1 MNRFIATKKI
11 GNTLIIEGEELQHV
25 FAKRVK
31 VGHELE
37 LFFED
42 KLYLCLL
49 EKLTPKSALCI
60 VIKELELTAPLPFIT
75 LYQCVPV
82 ELKTMD
88 FIVEKVSEVGAYRLV
103 PTLSKRSLQNITA
116 INKRMERWKRVS
128 LSAFKQCRRPK
139 PLEIAPPI
147 KLEELKADAD
157 LNLLLDNFGGEKSLK
172 DLNLNGVKTV
182 SLVVGP
188 EGGFTRQE
196 SELLRE
202 RGFTPVKLYPYILR
216 SETAAL
222 LGVGLIM
229 NLSTPPQ
236 STCP

>member
-1 MNRFIATKKI
+1 LDRFIASAKI
-11 GNTLIIEGEELQHV
+11 GDTLIIEGEELQHI
-25 FAKRVK
+25 FAKRIK
-31 VGHELE
+31 VGQKLE

-49 EKLTPKSALCI
+49 EKLTKKSALCS
-60 VIKELELTAPLPFIT
+60 VIKELELNIPLPFIT
-75 LYQCVPV
+75 LYQCVPL
-82 ELKTMD
+82 ELRTMD

-103 PTLSKRSLQNITA
+103 PTLSKRSFQDIPT
-116 INKRMERWKRVS
+116 INKKMERWKRVA
-128 LSAFKQCRRPK
+128 LSAFKQCKRPK
-139 PLEIAPPI
+139 PLEIGHPT
-147 KLEELKADAD
+147 KLEELRADYD
-157 LNLLLDNFGGEKSLK
+157 LNLLLDNFGGEKSPK
-172 DLNLNGVKTV
+172 DLNLNGLKTV

-202 RGFTPVKLYPYILR
+202 RGFIPVKLYPYILR

-229 NLSTPPQ
+229 NFNTPP
-236 STCP
+236 

>member
-1 MNRFIATKKI
+1 LDRFIASAKV
-11 GNTLIIEGEELQHV
+11 GSTLIIEGEELQHIL
-25 FAKRVK
+25 AKRIK
-31 VGHELE
+31 AGQKLE

-49 EKLTPKSALCI
+49 EKLTKKSALCS
-60 VIKELELTAPLPFIT
+60 VIKELELNIPLPFIT
-75 LYQCVPV
+75 LYQCVSI
-82 ELKTMD
+82 ELRTMD

-103 PTLSKRSLQNITA
+103 PTLSKRSFQDIPT
-116 INKRMERWKRVS
+116 INKRMERWKRVA
-128 LSAFKQCRRPK
+128 LSAFKQCKRPK
-139 PLEIAPPI
+139 PLEIGHPT
-147 KLEELKADAD
+147 KLEELRADYD
-157 LNLLLDNFGGEKSLK
+157 LNILLDNFGGEKSPK
-172 DLNLNGVKTV
+172 DLNLRELKTV

-202 RGFTPVKLYPYILR
+202 RGFIPVKLYPYILR

-229 NLSTPPQ
+229 NFSTPP
-236 STCP
+236 

>member
-1 MNRFIATKKI
+1 MDRFIATKKI
-11 GNTLIIEGEELQHV
+11 GNTLIIEGEELQHI

-31 VGHELE
+31 VGQELE

-49 EKLTPKSALCI
+49 EKITQKGAFCI
-60 VIKELELTAPLPFIT
+60 VIKELELTAPVPLTT

-103 PTLSKRSLQNITA
+103 PTLSKRSFQDIPT
-116 INKRMERWKRVS
+116 INKRMERWKRVA
-128 LSAFKQCRRPK
+128 LSALKQCKRPK
-139 PLEIAPPI
+139 PLEIGHPT
-147 KLEELKADAD
+147 KLEELKADYD

-202 RGFTPVKLYPYILR
+202 RGFIPIKLYPYILR

-229 NLSTPPQ
+229 NLSTP
-236 STCP
+236 S

>member
-1 MNRFIATKKI
+1 LDRFIATKKI
-11 GNTLIIEGEELQHV
+11 GNTLIIEGEELQHI

-31 VGHELE
+31 VGQELE

-49 EKLTPKSALCI
+49 EKLTQKSAFCI
-60 VIKELELTAPLPFIT
+60 AIKELELNIPLPFIT
-75 LYQCVPV
+75 LYQCVLV
-82 ELKTMD
+82 ELRTMD
-88 FIVEKVSEVGAYRLV
+88 FIVEKVSEVGASSLV
-103 PTLSKRSLQNITA
+103 PTISRRSFQDIPT
-116 INKRMERWKRVS
+116 INKRMERWKRVA
-128 LSAFKQCRRPK
+128 LSAFKQCKRPK
-139 PLEIAPPI
+139 PLEIGHPT
-147 KLEELKADAD
+147 KLEELRADNE
-157 LNLLLDNFGGEKSLK
+157 LNLLLDNFEGEKSLK

-196 SELLRE
+196 SELLRK
-202 RGFTPVKLYPYILR
+202 RGFIPIKLYPYILR

-229 NLSTPPQ
+229 NLSTQP
-236 STCP
+236 

>member
-1 MNRFIATKKI
+1 LDRFIATKKI
-11 GNTLIIEGEELQHV
+11 SNTLIVEGEELKHV
-25 FAKRVK
+25 FAKRVRI
-31 VGHELE
+31 GQELE

-42 KLYLCLL
+42 KLYLCSL

-60 VIKELELTAPLPFIT
+60 AIKELELTAPLPYIT

-88 FIVEKVSEVGAYRLV
+88 FVVEKVSEVGAYRLV
-103 PTLSKRSLQNITA
+103 PTLSKRSFQDIPT
-116 INKRMERWKRVS
+116 INKRMERWKRVA
-128 LSAFKQCRRPK
+128 LSAFKQCKRPK
-139 PLEIAPPI
+139 PLEIAPPT

-196 SELLRE
+196 SELLRKE
-202 RGFTPVKLYPYILR
+202 GSYP
-216 SETAAL
+216 
-222 LGVGLIM
+222 
-229 NLSTPPQ
+229 
-236 STCP
+236 

>member
-1 MNRFIATKKI
+1 MDRFIATAKV
-11 GNTLIIEGEELQHV
+11 GNTLIIEGEELQHIL
-25 FAKRVK
+25 AKRVK
-31 VGHELE
+31 VGQELE

-42 KLYLCLL
+42 KLYLCSL
-49 EKLTPKSALCI
+49 EKLTKKSALCI
-60 VIKELELTAPLPFIT
+60 AIKELELNIPLPFIT

-82 ELKTMD
+82 ELRTMD

-103 PTLSKRSLQNITA
+103 PTLSKRSFQDIPT
-116 INKRMERWKRVS
+116 INKRMERWKRVA
-128 LSAFKQCRRPK
+128 LSAFKQCKRPK
-139 PLEIAPPI
+139 PLEIGPPT
-147 KLEELKADAD
+147 KLEELRADYD

-172 DLNLNGVKTV
+172 DLNLNGVKTI
-182 SLVVGP
+182 SMVVGP

-202 RGFTPVKLYPYILR
+202 RGFIPIKIYPYILR

-229 NLSTPPQ
+229 NLSTP
-236 STCP
+236 S

>member
-1 MNRFIATKKI
+1 LDRFIATKKS
-11 GNTLIIEGEELQHV
+11 GNTLIVDGEELQHI

-31 VGHELE
+31 VGRELE

-49 EKLTPKSALCI
+49 EKLTKKSAFCI

-88 FIVEKVSEVGAYRLV
+88 FIVEKVSEVGASRLV
-103 PTLSKRSLQNITA
+103 PTLSKRSFQDVQT
-116 INKRMERWKRVS
+116 INKRMERWRRVA
-128 LSAFKQCRRPK
+128 LSAFKQCKRPK
-139 PLEIAPPI
+139 PLEIGHPT
-147 KLEELKADAD
+147 KLEELRADCD
-157 LNLLLDNFGGEKSLK
+157 LNLLLDNFGGEKSPK
-172 DLNLNGVKTV
+172 DLNLKGVKTV

-202 RGFTPVKLYPYILR
+202 RGFMPIKLYPYILR

-229 NLSTPPQ
+229 NLSTPP
-236 STCP
+236 

>member
-1 MNRFIATKKI
+1 LDRFIATAKI
-11 GNTLIIEGEELQHV
+11 GNTLIVDGEELQHI
-25 FAKRVK
+25 FAKRIK
-31 VGHELE
+31 VGQELE

-49 EKLTPKSALCI
+49 EKLTKKSAFCI
-60 VIKELELTAPLPFIT
+60 VIKELELTTPLPFIT

-82 ELKTMD
+82 ELRMMD
-88 FIVEKVSEVGAYRLV
+88 FIVEKVSEVGASRLV
-103 PTLSKRSLQNITA
+103 PTLSKRSFQDIPT
-116 INKRMERWKRVS
+116 INKRMERWKRVA
-128 LSAFKQCRRPK
+128 LSAFKQCKRPK
-139 PLEIAPPI
+139 PLEIGHPT
-147 KLEELKADAD
+147 KLEELRADCD
-157 LNLLLDNFGGEKSLK
+157 LNLLLDNFGGEKSPK
-172 DLNLNGVKTV
+172 DLNLSGLKTV

-202 RGFTPVKLYPYILR
+202 RGFIPIKLYPYILR

-229 NLSTPPQ
+229 NLSTPP
-236 STCP
+236 

>member
-1 MNRFIATKKI
+1 MDRFIATAKV
-11 GNTLIIEGEELQHV
+11 GNTLIIEGEELRHI

-31 VGHELE
+31 IGQELE

-49 EKLTPKSALCI
+49 EKLTKKSALCI
-60 VIKELELTAPLPFIT
+60 VIKELELTAPLPLTT

-82 ELKTMD
+82 ELRTMD
-88 FIVEKVSEVGAYRLV
+88 FIVEKVSEVGASRLV
-103 PTLSKRSLQNITA
+103 PTLSKRSFQDIPT
-116 INKRMERWKRVS
+116 INKRMERWKRVA
-128 LSAFKQCRRPK
+128 LSAFKQCKRPK
-139 PLEIAPPI
+139 PLEIAPPT
-147 KLEELKADAD
+147 KLEELKVDAD

-172 DLNLNGVKTV
+172 DINLNGVKTV

-202 RGFTPVKLYPYILR
+202 RGFIP
-216 SETAAL
+216 SET
-222 LGVGLIM
+222 
-229 NLSTPPQ
+229 LSLHPTFRNRRAVRCGTYYEP
-236 STCP
+236 

>member
-1 MNRFIATKKI
+1 MDRFIATKKVSNI
-11 GNTLIIEGEELQHV
+11 LIIEGEELKHI
-25 FAKRVK
+25 FAKRIK
-31 VGHELE
+31 IGQELE

-49 EKLTPKSALCI
+49 EKLTKKNALCS
-60 VIKELELTAPLPFIT
+60 VVKELELAIPLPFIT

-82 ELKTMD
+82 ELRTMD
-88 FIVEKVSEVGAYRLV
+88 LIVEKVSEVGAYRLV
-103 PTLSKRSLQNITA
+103 PTLSKRSFQDILT
-116 INKRMERWKRVS
+116 INKRMERWKRVA
-128 LSAFKQCRRPK
+128 LSAFKQCKRPK
-139 PLEIAPPI
+139 PLEIGHPT
-147 KLEELKADAD
+147 KLEELRADHD
-157 LNLLLDNFGGEKSLK
+157 LNLLLDNFGGEKSPK

-202 RGFTPVKLYPYILR
+202 RGFIPIKLYPYILR

-229 NLSTPPQ
+229 NLSTPL
-236 STCP
+236 

>member
-1 MNRFIATKKI
+1 LDRFIATAKI
-11 GNTLIIEGEELQHV
+11 GNTLIVDGEELQHIY
-25 FAKRVK
+25 AKRVK
-31 VGHELE
+31 VGQELE

-49 EKLTPKSALCI
+49 EKLTQKGAFCI
-60 VIKELELTAPLPFIT
+60 VIKELELATPLPFIT

-88 FIVEKVSEVGAYRLV
+88 FIVEKVSEVGASRLV
-103 PTLSKRSLQNITA
+103 PTLSKRSFQDVQT
-116 INKRMERWKRVS
+116 INKRMERWRRVA
-128 LSAFKQCRRPK
+128 LSAFKQCKRPK
-139 PLEIAPPI
+139 PLEIAPPT
-147 KLEELKADAD
+147 KLEELRADCD
-157 LNLLLDNFGGEKSLK
+157 LNLLLDNFGGEKNPK
-172 DLNLNGVKTV
+172 DLNLKKGVKTV

-202 RGFTPVKLYPYILR
+202 RGFIPIKLYPYILR

-229 NLSTPPQ
+229 NLSTPP
-236 STCP
+236 

>member
-1 MNRFIATKKI
+1 MDRFIATKKI
-11 GNTLIIEGEELQHV
+11 GNTLIIEGEELKHI

-31 VGHELE
+31 IGQELE
-37 LFFED
+37 IFFED

-49 EKLTPKSALCI
+49 EKLTKKSALCS
-60 VIKELELTAPLPFIT
+60 VIKELKLTAPLPFIT

-82 ELKTMD
+82 ELRTMD

-103 PTLSKRSLQNITA
+103 PTLSKRSFQDIQT
-116 INKRMERWKRVS
+116 INKRMERWKRVAI
-128 LSAFKQCRRPK
+128 SAFKQCKRPK
-139 PLEIAPPI
+139 PLEIGHPT
-147 KLEELKADAD
+147 KLEELRADYD

-182 SLVVGP
+182 SMVVGP

-196 SELLRE
+196 SELLRK
-202 RGFTPVKLYPYILR
+202 RGFIPIKLYPYILR

-229 NLSTPPQ
+229 NLSTP
-236 STCP
+236 S

>member
-1 MNRFIATKKI
+1 LDRFIATKKI
-11 GNTLIIEGEELQHV
+11 GNTLIIEGEELKHI
-25 FAKRVK
+25 FAKRIK
-31 VGHELE
+31 IGQGLE

-82 ELKTMD
+82 ELRTMD
-88 FIVEKVSEVGAYRLV
+88 FIVEKVSEVGASRLV
-103 PTLSKRSLQNITA
+103 PTLSKRSFQDVQT
-116 INKRMERWKRVS
+116 INKRMERWKRVA
-128 LSAFKQCRRPK
+128 LSAFKQCKRPK
-139 PLEIAPPI
+139 PLEIGPPT
-147 KLEELKADAD
+147 KLEELRADHD
-157 LNLLLDNFGGEKSLK
+157 LNLLSANFGGEKNPK
-172 DLNLNGVKTV
+172 DLNLKGVKTV

-202 RGFTPVKLYPYILR
+202 RGFIPIKLYPYILR

-229 NLSTPPQ
+229 NLSTPL
-236 STCP
+236 

>member
-1 MNRFIATKKI
+1 MDRFIATKKI
-11 GNTLIIEGEELQHV
+11 GNTLIIEGEELKHI
-25 FAKRVK
+25 FAKRIK
-31 VGHELE
+31 IGQELE

-49 EKLTPKSALCI
+49 EKLTKKSALCS

-82 ELKTMD
+82 ELRTMD
-88 FIVEKVSEVGAYRLV
+88 FVVEKVSEVGASRLV
-103 PTLSKRSLQNITA
+103 PTISKRSFQDIPT
-116 INKRMERWKRVS
+116 INKRMERWKRVA
-128 LSAFKQCRRPK
+128 LSAFKQCKRPK
-139 PLEIAPPI
+139 PLEIAPPT

-157 LNLLLDNFGGEKSLK
+157 MNLLLDNFGGEKSPK
-172 DLNLNGVKTV
+172 DLNLKGVKTV

-188 EGGFTRQE
+188 EGGFTSQE

-202 RGFTPVKLYPYILR
+202 RGFIPIKLYPYILR

-229 NLSTPPQ
+229 NLSTPP
-236 STCP
+236 

>member
-1 MNRFIATKKI
+1 MDRFIATKKI
-11 GNTLIIEGEELQHV
+11 GNTLIIEGEELQHI
-25 FAKRVK
+25 FAKRIK
-31 VGHELE
+31 VGQELE

-42 KLYLCLL
+42 KLYLCFL
-49 EKLTPKSALCI
+49 EKLNKKSAFCI

-82 ELKTMD
+82 ELRTMD

-103 PTLSKRSLQNITA
+103 PTLSKRSFQDIPT
-116 INKRMERWKRVS
+116 INKRMERWKRVAI
-128 LSAFKQCRRPK
+128 SAFKQCKRPK
-139 PLEIAPPI
+139 PLEIGHPT
-147 KLEELKADAD
+147 KLEELRADHD
-157 LNLLLDNFGGEKSLK
+157 LNLLLDNFGGEKSPK
-172 DLNLNGVKTV
+172 DLNLKGVKTV

-188 EGGFTRQE
+188 EGGFTKQE

-202 RGFTPVKLYPYILR
+202 RGFIPIKLYPYILR

-229 NLSTPPQ
+229 NLSTP
-236 STCP
+236 S

>member
-1 MNRFIATKKI
+1 MDRFIATAKV
-11 GNTLIIEGEELQHV
+11 GNTLIIEGEELRHI

-31 VGHELE
+31 IGQELE

-49 EKLTPKSALCI
+49 EKLTKKSALCI
-60 VIKELELTAPLPFIT
+60 VIKELELTAPLPLTT

-82 ELKTMD
+82 ELRTMD
-88 FIVEKVSEVGAYRLV
+88 FIVEKVSEVGASRLV
-103 PTLSKRSLQNITA
+103 PTLSKRSFQDIPT
-116 INKRMERWKRVS
+116 INKRMERWKRVA
-128 LSAFKQCRRPK
+128 LSAFKQCKRPK
-139 PLEIAPPI
+139 PLEIGPPTR
-147 KLEELKADAD
+147 LEELRANCD
-157 LNLLLDNFGGEKSLK
+157 LNLLLDNFEGEKSPK
-172 DLNLNGVKTV
+172 DLNLNGVKAV

-196 SELLRE
+196 SELLRK
-202 RGFTPVKLYPYILR
+202 RGFIPIKLYPYILR

-229 NLSTPPQ
+229 NLSTP
-236 STCP
+236 S

>member
-1 MNRFIATKKI
+1 MDRFIATKKI
-11 GNTLIIEGEELQHV
+11 GNTLIIEGEELKHI

-31 VGHELE
+31 IGQELE
-37 LFFED
+37 IFFED
-42 KLYLCLL
+42 KLYLCLI
-49 EKLTPKSALCI
+49 EKLTKKSALCS
-60 VIKELELTAPLPFIT
+60 VIKELELAIPLPFIT
-75 LYQCVPV
+75 LYQCVLV
-82 ELKTMD
+82 ELRAMD

-103 PTLSKRSLQNITA
+103 PTLSKRSFQDIQT
-116 INKRMERWKRVS
+116 INKRMERWKRVA
-128 LSAFKQCRRPK
+128 LSAFKQCKRPK
-139 PLEIAPPI
+139 PLEIGPPTR
-147 KLEELKADAD
+147 LEELRADYD

-182 SLVVGP
+182 SMVVGP

-202 RGFTPVKLYPYILR
+202 RGFIPIKLYPYILR

-229 NLSTPPQ
+229 NLSTP
-236 STCP
+236 S

>member
-1 MNRFIATKKI
+1 MDRFIATAKA
-11 GNTLIIEGEELQHV
+11 GNTLIVEGEELKHI

-31 VGHELE
+31 IGQELE

-42 KLYLCLL
+42 KLYLCSL
-49 EKLTPKSALCI
+49 EKLTKKSALCI
-60 VIKELELTAPLPFIT
+60 AIKELELSAPLPFIT

-103 PTLSKRSLQNITA
+103 PTLSKRSFQNITA
-116 INKRMERWKRVS
+116 INKRMERWKRVA
-128 LSAFKQCRRPK
+128 LSAFKQCKRPK
-139 PLEIAPPI
+139 PLEIGQPT
-147 KLEELKADAD
+147 KLEELRADYD
-157 LNLLLDNFGGEKSLK
+157 LNLLLDNFGGEKNPK
-172 DLNLNGVKTV
+172 DLNLKGLKTV

-202 RGFTPVKLYPYILR
+202 RGFIPIKLYPYILR

-222 LGVGLIM
+222 LGVGLII
-229 NLSTPPQ
+229 NLSTPP
-236 STCP
+236 

>member
-1 MNRFIATKKI
+1 LDRFIATAKV
-11 GNTLIIEGEELQHV
+11 GNTLIIEGEELQHI
-25 FAKRVK
+25 FAKRIK
-31 VGHELE
+31 IGQELE

-82 ELKTMD
+82 ELKAMD

-103 PTLSKRSLQNITA
+103 PTLSKRSFQDIPT
-116 INKRMERWKRVS
+116 INKRMERWQRVA
-128 LSAFKQCRRPK
+128 LSAFKQCKRPK
-139 PLEIAPPI
+139 PLEIGHPT
-147 KLEELKADAD
+147 KLEELRADYD
-157 LNLLLDNFGGEKSLK
+157 LNLLLDNFEGEKSLK
-172 DLNLNGVKTV
+172 DLNLKGVKTV

-196 SELLRE
+196 SELLRK
-202 RGFTPVKLYPYILR
+202 RGFIPIKLYPYILR

-229 NLSTPPQ
+229 NLSTPP
-236 STCP
+236 

>member
-1 MNRFIATKKI
+1 LDRFIASAKV
-11 GNTLIIEGEELQHV
+11 GDTLIIEGEELQHIL
-25 FAKRVK
+25 AKRIK
-31 VGHELE
+31 AGQKLE

-49 EKLTPKSALCI
+49 EKLTKKSALCS
-60 VIKELELTAPLPFIT
+60 VIKELELNIPLPFIT
-75 LYQCVPV
+75 LYQCVPL
-82 ELKTMD
+82 ELRTMD

-103 PTLSKRSLQNITA
+103 PTLSKRSFQDIPT
-116 INKRMERWKRVS
+116 INKRMERWKRVA
-128 LSAFKQCRRPK
+128 LSAFKQCKRPK
-139 PLEIAPPI
+139 PLEIGHPT
-147 KLEELKADAD
+147 KLEELRADYD
-157 LNLLLDNFGGEKSLK
+157 LNILLDNFGGEKSPK
-172 DLNLNGVKTV
+172 DLNLRELKTV

-202 RGFTPVKLYPYILR
+202 RGFIPIKLYPYILR

-229 NLSTPPQ
+229 NFSTPP
-236 STCP
+236 

>member
-1 MNRFIATKKI
+1 LDRFIATAKI
-11 GNTLIIEGEELQHV
+11 DNTLIVEGEELRHV
-25 FAKRVK
+25 FAKRIK
-31 VGHELE
+31 VGRELE

-49 EKLTPKSALCI
+49 EKLTKKSAFCI
-60 VIKELELTAPLPFIT
+60 VIKELELATPLPFIT

-88 FIVEKVSEVGAYRLV
+88 FIVEKVSEVGASRLV
-103 PTLSKRSLQNITA
+103 PTLSKRSFQDIQT
-116 INKRMERWKRVS
+116 INRRMERWKRVA
-128 LSAFKQCRRPK
+128 LSAFKQCKRPK
-139 PLEIAPPI
+139 PLEIGHPT
-147 KLEELKADAD
+147 KLEELRADCD
-157 LNLLLDNFGGEKSLK
+157 LNLLLDNFGGEKNPK
-172 DLNLNGVKTV
+172 DLNLKGVKTV

-202 RGFTPVKLYPYILR
+202 RGFIPIKLYPYILR

-229 NLSTPPQ
+229 NLSTPL
-236 STCP
+236 

>member
-1 MNRFIATKKI
+1 LDRFIATAKV
-11 GNTLIIEGEELQHV
+11 GNTLIIEGEELRHI

-31 VGHELE
+31 IGQELE

-49 EKLTPKSALCI
+49 EKLTKKSALCI
-60 VIKELELTAPLPFIT
+60 VIKELELTAPLPLTT

-82 ELKTMD
+82 ELRTMD
-88 FIVEKVSEVGAYRLV
+88 FIVEKVSEVGASRLV
-103 PTLSKRSLQNITA
+103 PTLSKRSFQDIPT
-116 INKRMERWKRVS
+116 INKRMERWKRVA
-128 LSAFKQCRRPK
+128 LSAFKQCKRPK
-139 PLEIAPPI
+139 PLEIAPPT
-147 KLEELKADAD
+147 KLEELKVDAD

-172 DLNLNGVKTV
+172 DINLNGVKTV

-202 RGFTPVKLYPYILR
+202 RGFIP
-216 SETAAL
+216 SET
-222 LGVGLIM
+222 
-229 NLSTPPQ
+229 LSLHPTFRNRRAVRCGTYYEP
-236 STCP
+236 

>member
-1 MNRFIATKKI
+1 LDRFIATAKV
-11 GNTLIIEGEELQHV
+11 GNTLIIEGEELKHI

-31 VGHELE
+31 IGQELE

-49 EKLTPKSALCI
+49 EKLTKKSAFCI
-60 VIKELELTAPLPFIT
+60 VIKELELTAHLPFIT

-82 ELKTMD
+82 ELRTMD
-88 FIVEKVSEVGAYRLV
+88 FIVEKVSELGASRLV
-103 PTLSKRSLQNITA
+103 PTLSKRSFQDIPT
-116 INKRMERWKRVS
+116 INKRMERWKRVA
-128 LSAFKQCRRPK
+128 LSAFKQCKRPK
-139 PLEIAPPI
+139 PLEIGPPTR
-147 KLEELKADAD
+147 LEELGADYD

-172 DLNLNGVKTV
+172 DLNLKGVKTV

-196 SELLRE
+196 SELLRK
-202 RGFTPVKLYPYILR
+202 RGFIPIKLYPYILR

-229 NLSTPPQ
+229 NLSTPP
-236 STCP
+236 

>member
-1 MNRFIATKKI
+1 MDRFIATAKV
-11 GNTLIIEGEELQHV
+11 GNTLIIEGEELKHI
-25 FAKRVK
+25 FAKRIK
-31 VGHELE
+31 IGQELE

-49 EKLTPKSALCI
+49 EKLTQKSAFCI
-60 VIKELELTAPLPFIT
+60 VIKELELAIPLPFIT

-88 FIVEKVSEVGAYRLV
+88 FVVEKVSEVGAYRLV
-103 PTLSKRSLQNITA
+103 PTLSKRSFQDIPT
-116 INKRMERWKRVS
+116 INKRMERWKRVA
-128 LSAFKQCRRPK
+128 LSAFKQCKRPK
-139 PLEIAPPI
+139 PLEIGHPT
-147 KLEELKADAD
+147 KLEELRADCD
-157 LNLLLDNFGGEKSLK
+157 LNLLLDNFGGEKSPK
-172 DLNLNGVKTV
+172 DLNLKGVKTV

-202 RGFTPVKLYPYILR
+202 RGFIPIKLYPYILR

-229 NLSTPPQ
+229 NLSTPL
-236 STCP
+236 

>member
-1 MNRFIATKKI
+1 LDRFIATAKI
-11 GNTLIIEGEELQHV
+11 GNTLIVDGEELQHI
-25 FAKRVK
+25 FAKRIK
-31 VGHELE
+31 AGQKLE

-49 EKLTPKSALCI
+49 EKLTKKSALCS
-60 VIKELELTAPLPFIT
+60 VIKELELTTPLPFIT

-82 ELKTMD
+82 EIRTMD

-103 PTLSKRSLQNITA
+103 PTLSKRSFQDIPT
-116 INKRMERWKRVS
+116 INKRMERWKRVA
-128 LSAFKQCRRPK
+128 LSAFKQCKRPK
-139 PLEIAPPI
+139 PLEIGPPT
-147 KLEELKADAD
+147 KLEELRADCD

-172 DLNLNGVKTV
+172 DLNLSGLKTV

-188 EGGFTRQE
+188 EGGFIRQE
-196 SELLRE
+196 SELLRK
-202 RGFTPVKLYPYILR
+202 RGFIPVKLYPYILR

-229 NLSTPPQ
+229 NLSTPP
-236 STCP
+236 